1 MAFDIHI
8 VSSKGVEVDPKNMDS
23 VKIVLRPLPPSD
35 IRSFLA
41 LYGYYWRFL
50 EGVSTITSPLTTLT
64 QKKAKFI
71 WSEACD
77 KTFEELKDRLT
88 SSPMLTLVE
97 GIDGFVVYCD
107 ASRIILGCV
116 LMKIVSLLAML
127 QGNLRFMIRLSDQR
141 SWISGGGFYLNDFEA
156 LFVCVHVDV
165 FTDHKSL

>member
-1 MAFDIHI
+1 MYI
-8 VSSKGVEVDPKNMDS
+8 VSSKGIEVDPKKIHA
-23 VKIVLRPLPPSD
+23 VKIWLRPLSLSN
-35 IRSFLA
+35 IRCFLGLAGYYKSFL
-41 LYGYYWRFL
+41 RDFP
-50 EGVSTITSPLTTLT
+50 PLTDLT

-141 SWISGGGFYLNDFEA
+141 S
-156 LFVCVHVDV
+156 
-165 FTDHKSL
+165 